1 MLQIHLID
9 KTLSISKICERRD
22 SDPGFS
28 LGKAMSYQT
37 RLHSHKESHA
47 KVIFLLPANAY

>member
-1 MLQIHLID
+1 MFKITYLID
-9 KTLSISKICERRD
+9 KKLLISKICERRD

-37 RLHSHKESHA
+37 RLHSHKQS
-47 KVIFLLPANAY
+47 LMPR

>member
-1 MLQIHLID
+1 MFPATTQRAKIQIIN
-9 KTLSISKICERRD
+9 KICERRD

-37 RLHSHKESHA
+37 RLHSHKQP
-47 KVIFLLPANAY
+47 LMPR